1 MRKLL
6 EKIMKATI
14 SFLLVSYVAASI
26 AGFIYFVGYQQQKQ
40 TEIIT
45 SYRIRI
51 CEDKGGE
58 YSISKWGGEYEES
71 CRTKM
76 REIEL

>member
-1 MRKLL
+1 MKILL
-6 EKIMKATI
+6 SVFCSVLFGVGFATI
-14 SFLLVSYVAASI
+14 
-26 AGFIYFVGYQQQKQ
+26 GFIYRDSQHKP
-40 TEIIT
+40 TEII
-45 SYRIRI
+45 SSDRIRI